1 MSCVTMWMTVET
13 ELTRKKSCVHLQP
26 LDLVEKMNLSVAM
39 DTALPSTLYVMM
51 SMTVGTSLMKQV
63 AIQEKEDRVL
73 RISVNKTVPN

>member
-1 MSCVTMWMTVET
+1 M
-13 ELTRKKSCVHLQP
+13 HLQP

-73 RISVNKTVPN
+73 RICVNKTVPN